1 MFLRT
6 VEVHLEMY
14 MYNFQPNQ
22 KQIFGFISFTLDK
35 KLWIAAFRYNPLPR
49 YMWCLILAYVVHTN
63 NLNPFPLLVKK
74 VNVIISSE
82 KLVSIMRHIWR
93 SLMTRLKNSA

>member
-6 VEVHLEMY
+6 VAVHLEMY

-35 KLWIAAFRYNPLPR
+35 TLNCSISLQSITKIHVVLDISVRSSHS
-49 YMWCLILAYVVHTN
+49 LI
-63 NLNPFPLLVKK
+63 
-74 VNVIISSE
+74 I
-82 KLVSIMRHIWR
+82 
-93 SLMTRLKNSA
+93 